1 MKQSYNKI
9 MHEFQMGVNV
19 RAPRTGPTTIRTSS
33 KPSHVAMQIKW
44 LEDLVAL
51 AEAGTLAGA
60 ARQRHVTHPAFGR
73 RIRALEHWAG
83 APLIDRSGPVLRLT
97 ARGQAMLEAAR
108 ESLAALEGARGR
120 SSADSDAQPLR
131 IATGRTLARTLLA
144 TWYGR
149 ISPLMG
155 ERLLQVTTGSV
166 QETVKLLEA
175 GSADFMLT
183 YFHPVLALR
192 LDPRRFTYVRLAD
205 EALWPVSAPDADGRA
220 LHALSRRRAAP
231 WLPYGSGLAL
241 GRLLDDHLHGQLK
254 PPRLRPVISC
264 DSADAAHEYALRGFG
279 IAWLPHSLVAA
290 DCRSGRLLK
299 LGDRA
304 DEIRLEVR
312 LYRPR
317 QPLPG
322 WVETM
327 WANTARTAEA

>member
-1 MKQSYNKI
+1 
-9 MHEFQMGVNV
+9 MHEFQPGVNV
-19 RAPRTGPTTIRTSS
+19 RACRSGPTTIRTSS
-33 KPSHVAMQIKW
+33 QPSHVPMQIKW

-51 AEAGTLAGA
+51 AEAGTLARA

-83 APLIDRSGPVLRLT
+83 APLIDRGAPVLRLT

-120 SSADSDAQPLR
+120 SAADSDAQPLR

-144 TWYGR
+144 SWCGR
-149 ISPLMG
+149 MSPLLD

-166 QETVKLLEA
+166 QETVQMLEA

-220 LHALSRRRAAP
+220 RHALSRRRAAP
-231 WLPYGSGLAL
+231 WLPYGRALAL
-241 GRLLDDHLHGQLK
+241 GQLLDDHLQGQLQ

-264 DSADAAHEYALRGFG
+264 DTADAAQEYALRGFG
-279 IAWLPHSLVAA
+279 IAWLPRSLVAS
-290 DCRSGRLLK
+290 DCSGGRLLK

-317 QPLPG
+317 QPLAG
-322 WVETM
+322 WIETL